1 MTKKKL
7 YGIVY
12 QKSIYKIL
20 LTMKLTFLLT
30 FVTVF
35 QLAATG
41 YSQKARV
48 SIHVNNASYLDVFN
62 EIEKQSEYR
71 IFYKVDQLDP
81 DKRFDLAVKNETVA
95 DVLRDV
101 LSSSR
106 SSFDL
111 MDRIIVITPDAL
123 AQQKVT
129 GRVTDV
135 ENGEPLPGVNIS
147 VEGTTTGVTTD
158 VDGNYSITVP
168 RDGKALIF
176 SYVGY
181 VSQRIEYTDQTSI
194 DVELSPEVKKLDEV
208 VVVGYG
214 TQKRSDITGSVTSVP
229 KDRLSKIPV
238 TNLTYALEGSAA
250 GLNVTQTSSV
260 PGSSGTM
267 RIRGVNSIN
276 ASTSPFIVL
285 DGIPFFGSM
294 NDINP
299 NDIESIEILKDAS
312 AVAIYGTRGAN
323 GVILITTKRGSETS
337 GAPKITYN
345 GYVGVEGM
353 EHVLTPMDPA
363 TYVQKYADFNTQ
375 NGLTQTEVLP
385 NSSEVENYNNGIT
398 TDWLKQAT
406 QTGNIQE
413 HNLSISGGTENV
425 QYYVSVNHMKEKGV
439 VKGYQ
444 YQRTGFRSNV
454 DSKINDYLKVGTSAF
469 LTDNNYDG
477 GRVNFLEANAMSP
490 YSVPY
495 DENGENIIYPM
506 YPEQLFANPLLGLS
520 VDRLDRGL
528 NLTGNGYAEVTPGF
542 LKGLKYRLNASY
554 IYNIFRTAMY
564 TGRDYNDQSG
574 TATVTNTHTNNWV
587 IENILSYNKDFGKH
601 HIDITALYS
610 AQKVKYFRSQAL
622 SRGFPNDALSYFN
635 MSAGLSQS
643 DSTKGNDYTLA
654 SQMGRINYSYDS
666 RYLLTVTAR
675 RDGYSAFGSNT
686 DKYGLFPSVAVGWN
700 IANEEFMKNKDL
712 INQLKVRLSYGL
724 TGNQAIAPNQTASI
738 ANTVQYPFGGSALT
752 GVIYNRMGNP
762 NLNWESTTAL
772 NLGIDFGILKNRI
785 SGTVEVY
792 KTKTKDILLRRN
804 LPSITGYQNIWVNL
818 GQMQNVGVDL
828 NLRTVNIRSDDF
840 RWETSLN
847 FSTYKNKI
855 LELYGD
861 GRDDIGNTWFIGEPL
876 HVIYD
881 YEKLGIWQE
890 GRSLRN

>member
-413 HNLSISGGTENV
+413 HNLSISGEPKMF
-425 QYYVSVNHMKEKGV
+425 SIM
-439 VKGYQ
+439 
-444 YQRTGFRSNV
+444 
-454 DSKINDYLKVGTSAF
+454 F
-469 LTDNNYDG
+469 L
-477 GRVNFLEANAMSP
+477 L
-490 YSVPY
+490 
-495 DENGENIIYPM
+495 II
-506 YPEQLFANPLLGLS
+506 
-520 VDRLDRGL
+520 
-528 NLTGNGYAEVTPGF
+528 
-542 LKGLKYRLNASY
+542 
-554 IYNIFRTAMY
+554 
-564 TGRDYNDQSG
+564 
-574 TATVTNTHTNNWV
+574 
-587 IENILSYNKDFGKH
+587 
-601 HIDITALYS
+601 
-610 AQKVKYFRSQAL
+610 
-622 SRGFPNDALSYFN
+622 
-635 MSAGLSQS
+635 
-643 DSTKGNDYTLA
+643 
-654 SQMGRINYSYDS
+654 
-666 RYLLTVTAR
+666 
-675 RDGYSAFGSNT
+675 
-686 DKYGLFPSVAVGWN
+686 
-700 IANEEFMKNKDL
+700 
-712 INQLKVRLSYGL
+712 
-724 TGNQAIAPNQTASI
+724 
-738 ANTVQYPFGGSALT
+738 
-752 GVIYNRMGNP
+752 
-762 NLNWESTTAL
+762 
-772 NLGIDFGILKNRI
+772 
-785 SGTVEVY
+785 
-792 KTKTKDILLRRN
+792 
-804 LPSITGYQNIWVNL
+804 
-818 GQMQNVGVDL
+818 
-828 NLRTVNIRSDDF
+828 
-840 RWETSLN
+840 
-847 FSTYKNKI
+847 
-855 LELYGD
+855 
-861 GRDDIGNTWFIGEPL
+861 
-876 HVIYD
+876 
-881 YEKLGIWQE
+881 
-890 GRSLRN
+890 